1 MCVLAQRFL
10 ALTAVL
16 VTLVQ
21 FTQQRSTL
29 AAILGKCSGL
39 LTLLLARLFQLP
51 AAGNDLLLGAVERLQ
66 VGRQRGDGLGA
77 LALHVAVIG
86 QLAIG
91 ISNPVLRQQQFQR
104 RMIAQLI
111 GAPQQPSQLLAL
123 AGQPAFQFNLA
134 LLQFHQRLLLATHRR
149 FGFGHRATAACDPLV
164 GVTQLLLGI
173 PPLRFQL
180 PALLGDALQLAAQL
194 LQLFLGITWIVLRQ
208 QRARHQRQHQQA
220 ARAPTRQGLEPV
232 MAVVVASLAQWLS
245 SDLRQVR
252 IVTKRGA
259 IGACP
264 PECPPKEIPMKRF
277 LLLLTLAVAAP
288 QAMADDDISKVNGS
302 IQTTAGA
309 SYRDLETVNGSVQ
322 LASGVNARSVST
334 VNGSIRT
341 DENVTARNIETVNGG
356 IRAGRNLVLSS
367 GLETVNG
374 SIFVDRGSRISG
386 DVTTVN
392 GGIGLVAT
400 QLDGDIE
407 TVNGDITVGVDSV
420 VRGGIKVERPSFG
433 ISFKAPRKPR
443 IIIGPNAVVEGALQF
458 ERDVVLYVHD
468 SARIGPV
475 TGATVQ
481 HFSSET
487 APAN

>member
-1 MCVLAQRFL
+1 
-10 ALTAVL
+10 
-16 VTLVQ
+16 
-21 FTQQRSTL
+21 
-29 AAILGKCSGL
+29 
-39 LTLLLARLFQLP
+39 
-51 AAGNDLLLGAVERLQ
+51 
-66 VGRQRGDGLGA
+66 
-77 LALHVAVIG
+77 
-86 QLAIG
+86 
-91 ISNPVLRQQQFQR
+91 
-104 RMIAQLI
+104 
-111 GAPQQPSQLLAL
+111 
-123 AGQPAFQFNLA
+123 
-134 LLQFHQRLLLATHRR
+134 
-149 FGFGHRATAACDPLV
+149 
-164 GVTQLLLGI
+164 
-173 PPLRFQL
+173 
-180 PALLGDALQLAAQL
+180 
-194 LQLFLGITWIVLRQ
+194 
-208 QRARHQRQHQQA
+208 
-220 ARAPTRQGLEPV
+220 
-232 MAVVVASLAQWLS
+232 
-245 SDLRQVR
+245 
-252 IVTKRGA
+252 
-259 IGACP
+259 
-264 PECPPKEIPMKRF
+264 MKRF